1 MYEERMMRFQKK
13 DSDDFDEENHVTID
27 EEGIMR
33 DFQKKK
39 KVTFMSKKGQRK
51 YDRDRT

>member
-1 MYEERMMRFQKK
+1 MIDSDESDDVHHVTMYEERMMRFQKK

-33 DFQKKK
+33 EF
-39 KVTFMSKKGQRK
+39 
-51 YDRDRT
+51 